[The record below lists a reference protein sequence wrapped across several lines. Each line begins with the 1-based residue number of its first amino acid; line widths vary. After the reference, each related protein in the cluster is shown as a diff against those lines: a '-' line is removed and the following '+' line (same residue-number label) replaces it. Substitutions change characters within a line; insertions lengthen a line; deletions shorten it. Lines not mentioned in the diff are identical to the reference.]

1 MIKVTRLDNSN
12 LVINANMIESVE
24 TTPDTVVNLLTGK
37 KIVVKESVEE
47 IIDRMVDYLRRTGL
61 QRIVTP
67 QEELK
72 KNQF

>member
-24 TTPDTVVNLLTGK
+24 TTPDTVVNLFTGK

-47 IIDRMVDYLRRTGL
+47 IIDCVVDYLRRTGRP
-61 QRIVTP
+61 RIVTP
-67 QEELK
+67 QQELK
-72 KNQF
+72 KNPF